1 MASKYHTED
10 RNISGGSLAD
20 AKALIRSKYHKQ

>member
-10 RNISGGSLAD
+10 RNISGGNLSD
-20 AKALIRSKYHKQ
+20 AKALIRSKY